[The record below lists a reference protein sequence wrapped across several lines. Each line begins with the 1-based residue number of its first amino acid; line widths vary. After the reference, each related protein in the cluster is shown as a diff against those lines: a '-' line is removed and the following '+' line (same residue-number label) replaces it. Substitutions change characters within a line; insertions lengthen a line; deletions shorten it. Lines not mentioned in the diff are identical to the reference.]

1 MTSKDYRDIAREK
14 LSGKW
19 GNAILVSLV
28 AFYLGGLLV
37 NNNVNI
43 NLNLPDREPLQIQSL
58 LVYPFV
64 FLGLV
69 GILNIVQFI
78 LCGPTR
84 LGYCTYLLKLHDGL
98 DTDVKD
104 LFSQYNRFSAGF
116 CLYLLEFIYVLLWM
130 LLFIIPGIVKSYSY
144 AMAYYI
150 QCDNPEMGANE
161 AITRSREMMNGHKWQ
176 LFCLH
181 FSFFGWILLSV
192 LTCGLLLIMVTPYMN
207 AATAEFYEKL
217 KRDEMIA
224 KGIDPDA
231 TEATFEEAPIE
242 EAPAIESATEETN

>member
-1 MTSKDYRDIAREK
+1 MDEKRDDLPKEETKTAWQQTKEGWYDKVPLTVQQLDIIIWCGIGG
-14 LSGKW
+14 L
-19 GNAILVSLV
+19 I
-28 AFYLGGLLV
+28 LGGPLV
-37 NNNVNI
+37 MGYIAVI
-43 NLNLPDREPLQIQSL
+43 LTIVRGGEPKVEKMFENFSGRFVSNMALFVLQYL
-58 LVYPFV
+58 YT
-64 FLGLV
+64 FLW
-69 GILNIVQFI
+69 
-78 LCGPTR
+78 
-84 LGYCTYLLKLHDGL
+84 
-98 DTDVKD
+98 
-104 LFSQYNRFSAGF
+104 S
-116 CLYLLEFIYVLLWM
+116 M
-130 LLFIIPGIVKSYSY
+130 LFIIPGIVKSYSY

-217 KRDEMIA
+217 KRDELIA

-231 TEATFEEAPIE
+231 TEATFEEAPVVE

>member
-1 MTSKDYRDIAREK
+1 MFAKDYRQQAWKK
-14 LSGKW
+14 LDKKW
-19 GNAILVSLV
+19 GVAILSYLVYSLIYGAVSS
-28 AFYLGGLLV
+28 FTGIGGLIIGGPLV
-37 NNNVNI
+37 MGYIAVILTIVRGGEAKIDQMFENFSG
-43 NLNLPDREPLQIQSL
+43 R
-58 LVYPFV
+58 FV
-64 FLGLV
+64 SNMAL
-69 GILNIVQFI
+69 FI
-78 LCGPTR
+78 LQ
-84 LGYCTYLLKLHDGL
+84 GL
-98 DTDVKD
+98 
-104 LFSQYNRFSAGF
+104 
-116 CLYLLEFIYVLLWM
+116 YVALWSM
-130 LLFIIPGIVKSYSY
+130 LFIIPGIVKSYSY